1 MHQKPITGEAIR
13 TQLERILPSR
23 GFVASQR
30 LCRFLRFV
38 VNRHLE
44 GTADQLKE
52 SLIGTEVY
60 DRNSSYDPSQD
71 SIVRTEGRRL
81 RTKLKEYYESEGV
94 NDPVVIH
101 FRLGSYAPQFREQN
115 LPEETVPKRT
125 GGEASVSEGTGV
137 CVAVLPF
144 TDLSG
149 QPLATR
155 CARDLTDELIHELTL
170 TPGVRVAAASAITAS
185 ANSTAILP
193 ELAKKLGV
201 QLVFEGTVRE
211 EGGRLRVISRMVNFD
226 GFQVGS
232 QRFEAKADS
241 QGLFTLTERLASAL
255 VYRVRPEQSAVKK
268 LNATVSN
275 SLLSVLPHL
284 LGAELL
290 LDEGSVVD
298 IQRALLTFGE
308 VDQALPNFGRPLCDI
323 AQARCEI
330 ALRGV
335 SDSNQQVVAAREAA
349 EKAVALDPEMISAR
363 VVLAFTQL
371 LECDWNRAENNFQQA
386 LDLGEHACG
395 FRQYGLLLLALG
407 RFDDASHYLQKAQQ
421 IDPFSARQKVAFAK
435 FFYLSSRGEEA
446 AQHFSDESV
455 FGSLPTDALITLG
468 FIHIQDGKRDEALR
482 VAQECRRNAGAQPG
496 LMASVA
502 QIMSLCGET
511 NSAKQIIEQGKLLGV
526 GSPISHF
533 RRALLHLSINEPA
546 KAMSHLAQARDQK
559 EAELIWLG
567 TDPRLA
573 PLRELPAFTLLL
585 RQVMPLS
592 PA

>member
-363 VVLAFTQL
+363 VVLAF
-371 LECDWNRAENNFQQA
+371 
-386 LDLGEHACG
+386 
-395 FRQYGLLLLALG
+395 
-407 RFDDASHYLQKAQQ
+407 
-421 IDPFSARQKVAFAK
+421 P
-435 FFYLSSRGEEA
+435 
-446 AQHFSDESV
+446 
-455 FGSLPTDALITLG
+455 P
-468 FIHIQDGKRDEALR
+468 GKR
-482 VAQECRRNAGAQPG
+482 
-496 LMASVA
+496 
-502 QIMSLCGET
+502 SLLP
-511 NSAKQIIEQGKLLGV
+511 S
-526 GSPISHF
+526 S
-533 RRALLHLSINEPA
+533 SIC
-546 KAMSHLAQARDQK
+546 
-559 EAELIWLG
+559 
-567 TDPRLA
+567 
-573 PLRELPAFTLLL
+573 LPAARRRPSIFPTN
-585 RQVMPLS
+585 RFSGHFPRMR
-592 PA
+592 